1 VFGPTPGVGTNE
13 TMTRLPASGPSSRS
27 AAVGDLFAALEGLL
41 ISYQALPEA
50 EREQR
55 WTDEAELI
63 TGAVALHLST
73 ARGRIAARSRP
84 RPAIQPHPV
93 PPSPPQPPTTQP
105 PSSGPALA
113 APVPEPGVDPTDGRR
128 PA

>member
-41 ISYQALPEA
+41 ISYQALPEG

-73 ARGRIAARSRP
+73 ARSRIAARSRP
-84 RPAIQPHPV
+84 RPVPV
-93 PPSPPQPPTTQP
+93 PPLPTQP
-105 PSSGPALA
+105 PVGPDLT
-113 APVPEPGVDPTDGRR
+113 APVPEPGIDPTEGLR